1 MSTRTLSR
9 RLVSLTLTVGML
21 LSAVAHAARDLPDF
35 TRLVESQGR
44 TVVNISTTQTVKTVA
59 GPFGDDA
66 ANDLFSEFFR
76 RFGVPGG
83 GQPREQQQSSLG
95 SGFLIS
101 ADGYIMTNAHVV
113 AKADE
118 ITVSTTDKREYK
130 AKLVGADTRTD
141 VAVLKID
148 GHSLPTVSLGNP
160 SLLKPGEWVVAIG
173 SPFGFDNSVTA
184 GIVSAKGRQLPGDA
198 YVPFIQTDV
207 AVNPGNSGGPLF
219 NLDGQVVGINS
230 QIYSRSGGFMGISF
244 AIPID
249 VAMQV
254 ADQLKAH
261 GRVSRAVIG
270 VSVQELSRDLAASFG
285 LSRPSGALINSVQ
298 PGGPADKAGLKSG
311 DIVLQVGGKPV
322 ENASDM
328 ARLIS
333 SARPGQPLALE
344 IWRNKASRT
353 LTVTPN
359 EMSEQASERQGRN
372 RQPNATPALTGLN
385 MSLSELSPAQLRALR
400 ISYGLMVQRV
410 QGLAAR
416 AGVQPG
422 DVIVGV
428 NNSTLTSAE
437 QFREQVA
444 AAKAG
449 DTLALRLI
457 RDGNTLFVAVP
468 VAEK

>member
-1 MSTRTLSR
+1 MSTLTLSR
-9 RLVSLTLTVGML
+9 RLAGWVLAASML
-21 LSAVAHAARDLPDF
+21 CSAVAHAARDLPDF
-35 TRLVESQGR
+35 TRLVETQGR
-44 TVVNISTTQTVKTVA
+44 TVVNISTTQTVKTSA
-59 GPFGDDA
+59 NPFGDELG
-66 ANDLFSEFFR
+66 NDLFSEFFR
-76 RFGVPGG
+76 RFNPP

-101 ADGYIMTNAHVV
+101 TDGYIMTNAHVV

-118 ITVSTTDKREYK
+118 ITVSTTDKREFK
-130 AKLVGADTRTD
+130 ARLIGADSRTD

-148 GHSLPTVSLGNP
+148 GHSLPAVTLGNP
-160 SLLKPGEWVVAIG
+160 GQLKVGEWVAAIG

-254 ADQLKAH
+254 AEQLKSR
-261 GRVSRAVIG
+261 GKVSRAVIG
-270 VSVQELSRDLAASFG
+270 VSVQELSRELAASFG
-285 LSRPSGALINSVQ
+285 LARPNGALINGVE
-298 PGGPADKAGLKSG
+298 PGGPADKAGIKSG

-322 ENASDM
+322 DNWGDL
-328 ARLIS
+328 ARLIGN
-333 SARPGQPLALE
+333 ARPGQPLTLDL
-344 IWRNKASRT
+344 WRNKANRSV
-353 LTVTPN
+353 TVIPN
-359 EMSEQASERQGRN
+359 EMTDPNERQARA
-372 RQPNATPALTGLN
+372 RQPNAQPPLARLN
-385 MSLSELSPAQLRALR
+385 MTLSELSPAQQRALR
-400 ISYGLMVQRV
+400 VPYGLLVQRV

-428 NNSTLTSAE
+428 NNIALTSAD
-437 QFREQVA
+437 QLREQVA
-444 AAKAG
+444 AAKSG

>member
-1 MSTRTLSR
+1 MSTLTLSR
-9 RLVSLTLTVGML
+9 RLAGWALAASML
-21 LSAVAHAARDLPDF
+21 CSAVAHAARDLPDF
-35 TRLVESQGR
+35 TRLVETQGR
-44 TVVNISTTQTVKTVA
+44 TVVNISTTQTVKTSA
-59 GPFGDDA
+59 NPFGDELG
-66 ANDLFSEFFR
+66 NDLFSEFFR
-76 RFGVPGG
+76 RFNPP

-118 ITVSTTDKREYK
+118 ITVSTTDKREFK
-130 AKLVGADTRTD
+130 ARLIGADSRTD

-148 GHSLPTVSLGNP
+148 GHSLPTVTLGNP
-160 SLLKPGEWVVAIG
+160 SQLKVGEWVAAIG
-173 SPFGFDNSVTA
+173 SPFGFDSSVTA

-254 ADQLKAH
+254 AEQLKSR
-261 GRVSRAVIG
+261 GKVSRAVIG
-270 VSVQELSRDLAASFG
+270 VSVQELSRELAASFG
-285 LSRPSGALINSVQ
+285 LARPSGALINGVE
-298 PGGPADKAGLKSG
+298 PGGPADKAGIKSG

-322 ENASDM
+322 DNWGDL
-328 ARLIS
+328 ARLIGH
-333 SARPGQPLALE
+333 ARPGQPLALE
-344 IWRNKASRT
+344 IWRNKANRSV
-353 LTVTPN
+353 TVIPN
-359 EMSEQASERQGRN
+359 EMTDPNERQARP
-372 RQPNATPALTGLN
+372 RQPNAQPPLARLN
-385 MSLSELSPAQLRALR
+385 MTLSELSPAQLRALHVP
-400 ISYGLMVQRV
+400 YGLLVQRV

-428 NNSTLTSAE
+428 NNIALSSVE
-437 QFREQVA
+437 QLREQVA
-444 AAKAG
+444 AAKSG

>member
-95 SGFLIS
+95 SGFFIS

-148 GHSLPTVSLGNP
+148 GHNLPTVSLGNP

-219 NLDGQVVGINS
+219 NLDGQVFNTS
-230 QIYSRSGGFMGISF
+230 QF
-244 AIPID
+244 
-249 VAMQV
+249 
-254 ADQLKAH
+254 
-261 GRVSRAVIG
+261 
-270 VSVQELSRDLAASFG
+270 VQDHPTLAQRYLS
-285 LSRPSGALINSVQ
+285 
-298 PGGPADKAGLKSG
+298 
-311 DIVLQVGGKPV
+311 
-322 ENASDM
+322 M
-328 ARLIS
+328 
-333 SARPGQPLALE
+333 
-344 IWRNKASRT
+344 
-353 LTVTPN
+353 
-359 EMSEQASERQGRN
+359 
-372 RQPNATPALTGLN
+372 
-385 MSLSELSPAQLRALR
+385 
-400 ISYGLMVQRV
+400 
-410 QGLAAR
+410 R
-416 AGVQPG
+416 AGSRRFCVYEPQAQ
-422 DVIVGV
+422 
-428 NNSTLTSAE
+428 T
-437 QFREQVA
+437 
-444 AAKAG
+444 
-449 DTLALRLI
+449 
-457 RDGNTLFVAVP
+457 
-468 VAEK
+468 